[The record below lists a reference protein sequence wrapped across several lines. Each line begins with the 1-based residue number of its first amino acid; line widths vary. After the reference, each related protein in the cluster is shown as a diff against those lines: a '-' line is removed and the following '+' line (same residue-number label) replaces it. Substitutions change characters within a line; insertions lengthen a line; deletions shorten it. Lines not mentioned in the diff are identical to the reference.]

1 MSSNSVIS
9 EFELPGS
16 KPNYNPDKLVQL
28 RHTKLEVA
36 LDLDRKL
43 IVGTSNLFVTTV
55 AENLSSIS
63 LDALEMAIEEV
74 CLDDQKIDYEYDGK
88 SLILFFPKPFEAD
101 QNLQIAIDY
110 STQNPQSGIT
120 FVLPDDFYP
129 NQSKQA
135 WSQGES
141 MGSSYWFPTFDNPK
155 QIATLEMNVRALKE
169 FKVLSNGL
177 LEKVQEVPADD
188 KVLLRLQQK
197 TGEKN
202 LFQIYQQ
209 TIWQQQLP
217 QAVYL
222 TALAIADFV
231 EQKDSWED
239 IQISYYTSKEKA
251 NLLSNTAS
259 KTPKMM
265 EFFSQKFGVKYPWPK
280 YYQAWVNQFAWGGM
294 ENATM
299 TLNTDRA
306 LVDEKAAKD
315 WDFGEILIAHELAHQ
330 WFGDW
335 VVIDHWSHLWIK
347 EGMATYSEQLWWEH
361 EKGWE
366 EFQYYRINEQREYIS
381 GEVYKRPVVTN
392 IYKHIEDLY
401 DRHAYPKGGA
411 VYHMIRTELG
421 DKNFEKF
428 IQEFLTSNSNRNVNE
443 TDILR
448 AAEKV
453 SGKNLRW
460 LFDQY
465 LFSAGHPEFGVE
477 YSWDG
482 ESSTAKLKV
491 IQKQTEK
498 NHKHDEIH
506 RITIP
511 IGFGFKDENGNISIE
526 TVKVNISEIEQSFY
540 FPFAKKPHFVS
551 FDQNN
556 NYLKTVELSYSLTDL
571 KNQLLDDPD
580 PIAKIY
586 AIEAIAK
593 MNNLQALKALEEGY
607 KNNQFWAV
615 RAEIV
620 EKVAKI
626 QISQTEDFLISTLSD
641 SDSRVRKATL
651 DSLAN
656 FKTPKSYQAIHNIAQ
671 KGDSESYF
679 VESSSLKNLA
689 KIAYFLGEK
698 EQTETLELL
707 TAALEN
713 RNSWNEVVR
722 SGALAGLASLTKSP
736 EALDLIIKYTKKGI
750 VEGLRITAL
759 SVLGFANYTR
769 SDDEVQ
775 KSLLAL
781 KEAAGE
787 NYVMIEF
794 AIIGSLSQIQNSQSV
809 SILQGMKEGAFFG
822 RTQRKADEAI
832 EKISKSLKNNQNIET
847 LRKEIEEIKT
857 QNRELK
863 GKVEE
868 LLGIKKSDLVS

>member
-1 MSSNSVIS
+1 MSVHSHSIIS
-9 EFELPGS
+9 QFQLPGS
-16 KPNYNPDKLVQL
+16 KPNYNPDMLVKLQY
-28 RHTKLEVA
+28 TKLEVG
-36 LDLDRKL
+36 LDLDQRL
-43 IVGTSNLFVTTV
+43 IVGTCNLFVTTV
-55 AENLSSIS
+55 AENLNSIS
-63 LDALEMAIEEV
+63 LDALEMDIEEV
-74 CLDDQKIDYEYDGK
+74 RLDDQKIEFDYDGK
-88 SLILFFPKPFEAD
+88 SLVLFFPQTLQAD
-101 QNLQIAIDY
+101 QNIQISVDY

-120 FVLPDDFYP
+120 FVLPDEFYP

-141 MGSSYWFPTFDNPK
+141 TGSSYWFPTFDNPK

-177 LEKVQEVPADD
+177 LEKVQGVPEGD
-188 KVLLRLQQK
+188 KVLQRLQQK
-197 TGEKN
+197 NGQNN
-202 LFQIYQQ
+202 LFETYQQ

-231 EQKDSWED
+231 EQKDEWEGV
-239 IQISYYTSKEKA
+239 QVSYYTSQEKSH
-251 NLLSNTAS
+251 LLSQTAS
-259 KTPKMM
+259 KTPKML
-265 EFFSQKFGVKYPWPK
+265 EFFSNKFGVKYPWPK
-280 YYQAWVNQFAWGGM
+280 YYQAWVSQFAWGGM

-306 LVDEKAAKD
+306 LVDEKADKD
-315 WDFGEILIAHELAHQ
+315 WNFGEILVAHELAHQ

-347 EGMATYSEQLWWEH
+347 EGMATYSEQLWWENA
-361 EKGWE
+361 KGWE
-366 EFQYYRINEQREYIS
+366 EFQYYRLNEQREYIT
-381 GEVYKRPVVTN
+381 GEAYKRPVVTN

-401 DRHAYPKGGA
+401 DRHAYPKGGT

-428 IQEFLTSNSNRNVNE
+428 IQEFLTANKNQNVTE
-443 TDILR
+443 EDLLR
-448 AAEKV
+448 AIEKV

-465 LFSAGHPEFGVE
+465 LFSPGHPEFELE
-477 YSWDG
+477 YSFD
-482 ESSTAKLKV
+482 SQNSTAKLKV

-498 NHKHDEIH
+498 AHKHDEIH
-506 RITIP
+506 RLTLP
-511 IGFGFKDENGNISIE
+511 IGFGFKDENGNIEIE
-526 TVKVNISEIEQSFY
+526 TIKINIAEIEQNFY

-551 FDQNN
+551 FDQGN
-556 NYLKTVELSYSLTDL
+556 NYLKAVTLKYSLGDL

-586 AIEAIAK
+586 AVEAIAK

-615 RAEIV
+615 RAEIA
-620 EKVAKI
+620 EKTGTI
-626 QISQTEDFLISTLSD
+626 QLAQSEDFLISILRD
-641 SDSRVRKATL
+641 SDSRVRKAAL

-656 FKTPKSYQAIHNIAQ
+656 FKTQKTYQAIYNLAK
-671 KGDSESYF
+671 KGDSRSYF

-689 KIAYFLGEK
+689 KVAHFLTQK
-698 EQTETLELL
+698 EQTETFELL
-707 TAALEN
+707 QNALQD
-713 RNSWNEVVR
+713 RQSWNEVVR
-722 SGALAGLASLTKSP
+722 SGAIAGLASLVSLS
-736 EALDLIIKYTKKGI
+736 EALDLIIKYTQRG
-750 VEGLRITAL
+750 VTESLRIAAL
-759 SVLGFANYTR
+759 SVLGLATYTR
-769 SDDEVQ
+769 SEDQVQ
-775 KSLLAL
+775 KALLAL
-781 KEAAGE
+781 KQAATE
-787 NYVMIEF
+787 NYIMLEF
-794 AIIGSLSQIQNSQSV
+794 AIIGSLSQIQNQQSLG
-809 SILQGMKEGAFFG
+809 ILQGMKEGAFFG

-863 GKVEE
+863 GKMEE
-868 LLGIKKSDLVS
+868 LLGRGKS